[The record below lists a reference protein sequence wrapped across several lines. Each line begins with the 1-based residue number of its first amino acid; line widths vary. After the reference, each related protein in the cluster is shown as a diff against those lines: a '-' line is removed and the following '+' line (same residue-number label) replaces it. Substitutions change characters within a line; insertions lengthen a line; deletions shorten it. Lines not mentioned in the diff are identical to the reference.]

1 MPQPQKTGI
10 KEGISRHS
18 ALENLAPR
26 HTSLKGEENTGK
38 ASETQDLA
46 QLWHP
51 CVPLSAFS
59 RLNEA
64 QNLFY
69 ERIMMMI
76 MLCTSKAA
84 SLIQSERLTNETSQT
99 CAS

>member
-1 MPQPQKTGI
+1 M
-10 KEGISRHS
+10 
-18 ALENLAPR
+18 
-26 HTSLKGEENTGK
+26 GK
-38 ASETQDLA
+38 PAETRDLA
-46 QLWHP
+46 QIWHP

-59 RLNEA
+59 HLNEA

-76 MLCTSKAA
+76 ILCTSKAA

-99 CAS
+99 YAS